1 MKKLEQDSLKSDCPH
16 KNTINDGGFLVCQDC
31 GLIFEENVDFE
42 MPVNGHYGDSQID
55 YERNLRIRDKKAI
68 QDPII
73 KQKYS
78 KLQLLD
84 KWYRDYETSFI
95 EQKRTLEL
103 LKLHDVNISA
113 IQFMQ
118 IKKRY
123 LTFNRKHRKS
133 YQNMVI
139 IFLGIVWLV
148 IKDTSTIHVEK
159 YIATLKKLWHR
170 INKKMLNNAMERVKR
185 TEQTW
190 NKYNTPD
197 KIEEEIKNRIKVIFQ
212 KDLNNID
219 FDMVREYI
227 ADKSAY
233 EKLKIEMQLLAADYL
248 NKISYEQLKNLN
260 YKAYTAGLIYYIGQT
275 LSKERRKIFTQS
287 LIEEATNFST
297 TTIRKKYH
305 VLKEIL
311 GTPSVKNNPNAK
323 KKLMSKS

>member
-1 MKKLEQDSLKSDCPH
+1 MRHLSKRARSMKNLEQDSIKSECPH
-16 KNTINDGGFLVCQDC
+16 KNTINEGGFRVCQDC
-31 GLIFEENVDFE
+31 GLTFEENVDFE
-42 MPVNGHYGDSQID
+42 MPDGHYGESQID
-55 YERNLRIRDKKAI
+55 YERNLRTSDKKAI

-95 EQKRTLEL
+95 EQRRTLEL
-103 LKLHDVNISA
+103 LKLHDVNITA

-148 IKDTSTIHVEK
+148 IKDTSTIRVEK
-159 YIATLKKLWHR
+159 YITILKKLGHR

-190 NKYNTPD
+190 NKYKTPD

-219 FDMVREYI
+219 FNMVREYI
-227 ADKSAY
+227 ADKSTY
-233 EKLKIEMQLLAADYL
+233 EKLKIEMQLLADDYL

-260 YKAYTAGLIYYIGQT
+260 YKAFTAGLIYYIGQT

-305 VLKEIL
+305 ILKEIL
-311 GTPSVKNNPNAK
+311 GAPSV
-323 KKLMSKS
+323 